1 MVYLLSSLTKEE
13 YDEEEIHWISQ
24 GRYPLD
30 QSRKI
35 STGSV
40 KEDIHWFSQGRYP
53 LDQSRKIS
61 TGSVKEDC
69 QP

>member
-13 YDEEEIHWISQ
+13 YDEEDIHWISQGKYPLGQSRKISTGSVKEDNHWISQ

-35 STGSV
+35 V
-40 KEDIHWFSQGRYP
+40 
-53 LDQSRKIS
+53 SRKIS
-61 TGSVKEDC
+61 E
-69 QP
+69 